1 MDKTER
7 ITFPT
12 NVDGM
17 SRNAQEQ
24 LTEGGE
30 LDSEVLQSVVS
41 LVDHKNIEDNVVLVH
56 VNVSLSV
63 DWVWEASQLRHL
75 NNTHTTSPKLA
86 TIS

>member
-1 MDKTER
+1 VDKTER

-41 LVDHKNIEDNVVLVH
+41 LVDHKNVEDNVILVH

-63 DWVWEASQLRHL
+63 DWV
-75 NNTHTTSPKLA
+75 
-86 TIS
+86 